1 MAMISFTGL
10 QQALDDY
17 RDCVDTCAENDAK
30 RKYAAASV
38 ALRIMAILQGEVN
51 TEPDVKQALNN
62 FAEVDWDSFR
72 HEEWFVTHPG
82 FEMPMVCE
90 LADGEMLDAMFIG
103 LKGSATKA
111 RISACGT
118 LADHW
123 EDGLGLASNIYEF
136 APVGLYFFAPSNS
149 ASIIIAVSRSQ
160 SHSLRTMEL
169 RGRLSNT
176 QKRILNGLYGLLS
189 DTGSGSHGDSELDKE
204 KIHTALWEAF
214 NVSGVNKRF
223 YAGIVTRFNEL
234 VQALV
239 SSGHDEGGAKMFA
252 SRLIGRILF
261 VWFLDQKGFLNPRE
275 RYLEIGSLE
284 SSEYYER
291 KLKRLFFGTLNTP
304 KDKRTKDGDIV
315 TPFLNGGLFEEQAT
329 DFPGEGLSFPDGFF
343 NGLYDHFN
351 QFDFTTDE
359 STSDYEQVAI
369 DPEMLGRIFE
379 SLLAEQMDD
388 TGKTAR
394 KEKGAF
400 YTPRE
405 IVSYM
410 CRESLRQY
418 LYRALGHEDVVRG
431 GVDRLLDT
439 PENEWETASDAKG
452 SLWNANTG
460 MVLPRAVKA
469 LNDVRVLDPACG
481 SGAFPMGMLQLLM
494 RCRTRLLGKRA
505 VSDTYQQKLN
515 ILQNNIFGVDIEPMA
530 VEIARLR
537 VWLSMIV
544 ERENIAQVEPLP
556 NLDFKF
562 VCADSLIPLA
572 KDVVDGAEQ
581 SHGRTIG
588 DVDLAGG
595 YLGQGAFDLTDEKDG
610 LNRLKEIRAQ
620 YFTTT
625 DPEAKGRLM
634 EEFERTTQ
642 RIGGDDMSTDRAV
655 QIASFHPHASISS
668 ESGHAPFFDPELM
681 FGVDAFDVVIG
692 NPPYVQ
698 LQKMSN
704 KAVYA
709 ALGYRSYNKTGDLY
723 ELFYE
728 RGAQL
733 LSEHGVLDYITSN
746 KWMRNRYGKE
756 LREYLAGKTE
766 VISLIDLG
774 AGRFSSAT
782 VDTNIMLFGCGR
794 TETVPSAV
802 RYEDTSLDGI
812 AEYVKANATT
822 IPFSFSD
829 RGSETR
835 GSGPWVILTDVERS
849 IKGKMEEA
857 GTPLGE
863 MDVRINYGVKTGL
876 NDAFIITKE
885 KRDELIA
892 SDPKSAEI
900 IRPVLRG
907 RDIKRYSYE
916 FADLYVLT
924 LFPSLEKNID
934 DYTAVKDWL
943 INGDWV
949 SMGRTHSPI
958 GSGKLRLEQTGARH
972 TFEGVTFKARKAT
985 SNRWF
990 ETQDAISYYGD
1001 FAQPKIVWG
1010 EISDRA
1016 KFTLDGTGKYAPE
1029 ATAFLMTGQKL
1040 KMILG
1045 FLNSSLSEYYFST
1058 LGTTTGMGTV
1068 RWKKYTIEQLPIT
1081 RMSGNDIRDFD
1092 ELVDSRIHAEHPVAA
1107 SIDKEINEY
1116 IGELLGLT
1124 VDELRFIECFR
1135 SSR

>member
-1 MAMISFTGL
+1 MISFTNL

-17 RDCVDTCAENDAK
+17 RDCVDTCAENDAE
-30 RKYAAASV
+30 RKYAAAQV
-38 ALRIMAILQGEVN
+38 ALQIMAILQGEADAR
-51 TEPDVKQALNN
+51 PDVKSALNN
-62 FAEVDWDSFR
+62 FAEVDWNGFR
-72 HEEWFVTHPG
+72 HEEWFTIHPR

-90 LADGEMLDAMFIG
+90 LADGETLDAMFIG
-103 LKGSATKA
+103 LKGSATKS

-118 LADHW
+118 LTDHW
-123 EDGLGLASNIYEF
+123 EDGLGLVSNIYEF

-169 RGRLSNT
+169 CGHLSNT

-189 DTGSGSHGDSELDKE
+189 GAGSGSHGASELDKG

-239 SSGHDEGGAKMFA
+239 SSGHDEGEAKMFA

-261 VWFLDQKGFLNPRE
+261 VWFLNQKGFLNPRE

-284 SSEYYER
+284 SGEYYER

-304 KDKRTKDGDIV
+304 KDKRAGDGDAA
-315 TPFLNGGLFEEQAT
+315 TPFLNGGLFEERAT
-329 DFPGEGLSFPDGFF
+329 DFPEERLVFPDGFF
-343 NGLYDHFN
+343 NGLYDHFH

-405 IVSYM
+405 IVAYM

-418 LYRALGHEDVVRG
+418 LYRALGHEDTVRG

-439 PENEWETASDAKG
+439 PENEWETASDSRG
-452 SLWNANTG
+452 SLWNANNRT
-460 MVLPRAVKA
+460 MLPLAIKA
-469 LNDVRVLDPACG
+469 LDDVRVLDPACG

-505 VSDTYQQKLN
+505 VADAYQQKLN
-515 ILQNNIFGVDIEPMA
+515 ILQKNIFGVDIEPMA

-572 KDVVDGAEQ
+572 DDAVDGAEQ

-588 DVDLAGG
+588 DVALTSGS
-595 YLGQGAFDLTDEKDG
+595 LGQGAFDLTDERDG
-610 LNRLKEIRAQ
+610 LNRLKEIRTQ

-625 DPEAKGRLM
+625 DPDAKGRLM
-634 EEFERTTQ
+634 KEFEHTTQ

-681 FGVDAFDVVIG
+681 FGVEAFDVVIG

-709 ALGYRSYNKTGDLY
+709 ALDYRSYNRTGDLY

-728 RGAQL
+728 RGARL

-756 LREYLAGKTE
+756 LRGYLTDNTE

-782 VDTNIMLFGCGR
+782 VDTNIMLLGR
-794 TETVPSAV
+794 GKTKAVPSAV

-812 AEYVKANATT
+812 ADYVKANATT
-822 IPFSFSD
+822 IPFGYND
-829 RGSETR
+829 RGSEKR

-863 MDVRINYGVKTGL
+863 MDVRIYRGIVTGL

-892 SDPKSAEI
+892 ADPKSAEI

-916 FADLYVLT
+916 FADLYILA
-924 LFPSLEKNID
+924 LFPSLKKNID
-934 DYTAVKDWL
+934 DYAAVKDWL

-949 SMGRTHSPI
+949 LKGRAHSPI
-958 GSGKLRLEQTGARH
+958 GSGMLRLEQTGAKH

-985 SNRWF
+985 SNQWF

-1010 EISDRA
+1010 EISDQA
-1016 KFTLDGTGKYAPE
+1016 KFALDSTGICIPE

-1040 KMILG
+1040 KIILG

-1081 RMSGNDIRDFD
+1081 QMSDNDAHDF
-1092 ELVDSRIHAEHPVAA
+1092 EKLVDSRIGAKLPLAA
-1107 SIDKEINEY
+1107 DIDREINEC
-1116 IGELLGLT
+1116 ISKLLGL
-1124 VDELRFIECFR
+1124 DAGEFRFIEDFR